1 MVLELVDE
9 GRQIRIRSIEDV
21 LKDIIPKLVL
31 RKGDGVLDE
40 DLVELFG
47 LLLTRMIDT
56 TLEDT
61 TSVFMSGHLE
71 TMRGNSI
78 KDELPV
84 SQERRMR
91 RTCLSDASSR
101 LRHF

>member
-47 LLLTRMIDT
+47 LLLARMIDT

-61 TSVFMSGHLE
+61 TSVFMSGHLKA
-71 TMRGNSI
+71 MRGNSI